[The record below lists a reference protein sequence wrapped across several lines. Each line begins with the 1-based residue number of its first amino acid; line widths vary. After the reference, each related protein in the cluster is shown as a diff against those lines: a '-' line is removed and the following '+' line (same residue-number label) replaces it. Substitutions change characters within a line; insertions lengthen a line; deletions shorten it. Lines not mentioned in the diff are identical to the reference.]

1 MLLELANVSKT
12 FAGLSA
18 LAEVSF
24 GLAQGTTT
32 GIIGPNGAGKTT
44 LFNAVTGVF
53 PPNAGRIVFE
63 GRDIT
68 TLAPEKRAV
77 LGISRTF
84 QHPRL
89 FKSLT
94 IEENVML
101 GRHGRSRAE
110 FLASGLRL
118 PWARREERDLRARA
132 LDTLELVGLADQRQ
146 RLATELPLGQQRYL
160 EVARALASEPR
171 LLLLDEP
178 TAGLNEGETEA
189 FRALALRIRDRGVTL
204 LVIEHHMRF
213 IMNLCD
219 EIVVLNFGR
228 LIESGPP
235 DRVQR
240 SEAVIEAYL
249 GRDDDDA

>member
-1 MLLELANVSKT
+1 MLLELAGVTKT
-12 FAGLSA
+12 FAGLTA
-18 LAEVSF
+18 LAEVDF
-24 GLAQGTTT
+24 ELPQGTTM

-44 LFNAVTGVF
+44 LFNAVTGVY

-68 TLAPEKRAV
+68 NLAAEKRAL

-94 IEENVML
+94 ILENVML

-110 FLASGLRL
+110 FLASGFRL
-118 PWARREERDLRARA
+118 PWARREEHELRARA
-132 LDTLELVGLADQRQ
+132 LDYLEQVGLADERD
-146 RLATELPLGQQRYL
+146 RLASELPLGQQRYL

-178 TAGLNEGETEA
+178 TAGLNDTETEA
-189 FRALALRIRDRGVTL
+189 FRTMVLRIRDGGVTL

-213 IMNLCD
+213 IMSLCD

-228 LIESGPP
+228 LIESGTP
-235 DRVQR
+235 DKVQR

>member
-1 MLLELANVSKT
+1 MLLELQGLSKT
-12 FAGLSA
+12 FAGLTALSGVSFE
-18 LAEVSF
+18 LAE
-24 GLAQGTTT
+24 GTTM

-44 LFNAVTGVF
+44 LFNTVTGVF
-53 PPNAGRIVFE
+53 PPNAGRIAFQ
-63 GRDIT
+63 GREIT
-68 TLAPEKRAV
+68 KLAAEKRAA

-94 IEENVML
+94 ILENVML
-101 GRHGRSRAE
+101 GRHAHGRAE
-110 FLASGLRL
+110 FLACGLRL

-132 LDTLELVGLADQRQ
+132 LEYLDLVGLAGEGH
-146 RLATELPLGQQRYL
+146 RLAGELPLGQQRYL
-160 EVARALASEPR
+160 EVARALASEPK

-178 TAGLNEGETEA
+178 TAGLNDGETEE
-189 FRALALRIRDRGVTL
+189 FRTLVLSIRDRGVTI

-213 IMNLCD
+213 IMSLCD
-219 EIVVLNFGR
+219 EIVVLNFGQ
-228 LIESGPP
+228 LIEEGTP
-235 DRVQR
+235 DHVQR

>member
-1 MLLELANVSKT
+1 MLLELRDVGKT
-12 FAGLSA
+12 FSGLTA
-18 LAEVSF
+18 LAEVSLE
-24 GLAQGTTT
+24 LAQGTTM

-53 PPNAGRIVFE
+53 PPGAGRIVFE

-68 TLAPEKRAV
+68 TLAPEKRAR

-101 GRHGRSRAE
+101 GRHARGRAE
-110 FLASGLRL
+110 FLATGLRL
-118 PWARREERDLRARA
+118 PWARREERELRARA
-132 LDTLELVGLADQRQ
+132 LEYLDLVGLADERQ
-146 RLATELPLGQQRYL
+146 RLAAELPLGQQRYL

-178 TAGLNEGETEA
+178 TAGLNESETEA
-189 FRALALRIRDRGVTL
+189 FRTLALRIRDDGVTL

-213 IMNLCD
+213 IMSLCD
-219 EIVVLNFGR
+219 QIVVLNFGR
-228 LIESGPP
+228 LIAAGPP
-235 DRVQR
+235 AEVQR